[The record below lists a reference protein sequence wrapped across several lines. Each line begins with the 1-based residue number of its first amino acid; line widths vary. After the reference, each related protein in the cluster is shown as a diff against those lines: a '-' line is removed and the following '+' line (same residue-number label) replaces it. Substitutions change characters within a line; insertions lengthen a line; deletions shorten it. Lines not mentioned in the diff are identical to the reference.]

1 MNIYQKIIISIII
14 GSLWGFTMNIIFG
27 IFLMLTAGILIK
39 FTYFSFMIASSI
51 SAIYFTVIKKK
62 FYKKK
67 NLICFI
73 LIPIIII
80 TLTFGSPYGISI
92 RDKTIYQIIF
102 FFIQIFIIFISI
114 KLCLKGMGRMSFSRY
129 FIETIFVKVL
139 KGIGF
144 TFFLLIILFPFYLM
158 MMASMKTQ
166 ALLLI
171 NPLDLS
177 IDFSRG
183 FNVLNSYV
191 ELFTVWKF
199 GTFLIN
205 SFIVSILSIFIAL
218 LFAIPGAY
226 AVARFK
232 FPGKYFLTNSILLI
246 YLIPMITLLIPLY
259 SFFTQINL
267 RDSLIGLIIVYPAV
281 TIPVAIYM
289 LQGYFKTI
297 PDELEEAGLID
308 GLNRIGVIIKITLP
322 LSLPAIASV
331 SLFIFMVAWNEYLF
345 AYMFLDTP
353 ELFTLPRGLNSL
365 DGTEVPRQ
373 HLMAGSIIST
383 VPVIIIFLW
392 AEKYL
397 AGGLTAGGIKG

>member
-14 GSLWGFTMNIIFG
+14 GSLWGFIMNIIFG

-51 SAIYFTVIKKK
+51 SAIYFTVIKKN
-62 FYKKK
+62 FYNK

-80 TLTFGSPYGISI
+80 ILTFGSPYGISI
-92 RDKTIYQIIF
+92 KDKTIYQIIF

-114 KLCLKGMGRMSFSRY
+114 KLCLKGIGRMSFSRY

-158 MMASMKTQ
+158 MMTSMKTQ

-373 HLMAGSIIST
+373 HLMAGSVISS

-397 AGGLTAGGIKG
+397 TGGLTAGGIKG

>member
-14 GSLWGFTMNIIFG
+14 GSLWGFIMNIIFG

-51 SAIYFTVIKKK
+51 SAIYFTVIKKN
-62 FYKKK
+62 FYNK

-80 TLTFGSPYGISI
+80 ILTFGSPYGISI
-92 RDKTIYQIIF
+92 KDKTIYQIIF

-158 MMASMKTQ
+158 MMTSMKTQ

-373 HLMAGSIIST
+373 HLMAGSVISS

-397 AGGLTAGGIKG
+397 TGGLTAGGIKG